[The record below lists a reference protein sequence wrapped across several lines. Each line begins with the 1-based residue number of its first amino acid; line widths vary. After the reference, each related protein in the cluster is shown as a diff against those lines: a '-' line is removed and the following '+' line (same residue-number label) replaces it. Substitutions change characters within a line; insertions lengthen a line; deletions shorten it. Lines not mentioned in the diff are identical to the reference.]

1 MEKIDSWIE
10 KVIINLGVSEGAA
23 PYIRLLVLLLVIA
36 LLAWLFFFIT
46 KRLVNGVL
54 LKYVKRSRVKWD
66 DMLMDNKV
74 FSNLAHIVPAIIV
87 KVITPIIFRDFEKI
101 VPFVIKLTDIYLIVV
116 IMMVINA
123 TLRVS
128 EKIISKSKAFV
139 DKPLSSYFQ
148 LIRIILYI
156 AAGILILSILMGKS
170 PVYFLSA
177 FGAMTAIIM
186 LIFKDTILGLVASV
200 QISANDMVRV
210 GDWVEM
216 PKFNADGDVLAINL
230 NTVKVQN
237 WDKTVTTIPTYYF
250 ITDSFKNWRG
260 MQESGGRRIK
270 RALYIN
276 ARTVKFVDP
285 ETRERYLEYY
295 LLKDYI
301 TQRQKDID
309 RHNKEHDINTSVLI
323 NGRRMTNLG
332 VFRHYVESYL
342 RNHPQIRNDM
352 TLMVRQLNIEDRGIP
367 IEVYCFTTTT
377 EWVKYEEI
385 QADIFDHLL
394 AAVSFFD
401 LEIFQQPGGSD
412 ITRAVRGL

>member
-1 MEKIDSWIE
+1 
-10 KVIINLGVSEGAA
+10 
-23 PYIRLLVLLLVIA
+23 
-36 LLAWLFFFIT
+36 
-46 KRLVNGVL
+46 
-54 LKYVKRSRVKWD
+54 
-66 DMLMDNKV
+66 
-74 FSNLAHIVPAIIV
+74 
-87 KVITPIIFRDFEKI
+87 
-101 VPFVIKLTDIYLIVV
+101 
-116 IMMVINA
+116 
-123 TLRVS
+123 
-128 EKIISKSKAFV
+128 
-139 DKPLSSYFQ
+139 
-148 LIRIILYI
+148 
-156 AAGILILSILMGKS
+156 
-170 PVYFLSA
+170 
-177 FGAMTAIIM
+177 
-186 LIFKDTILGLVASV
+186 
-200 QISANDMVRV
+200 
-210 GDWVEM
+210 
-216 PKFNADGDVLAINL
+216 
-230 NTVKVQN
+230 
-237 WDKTVTTIPTYYF
+237 
-250 ITDSFKNWRG
+250 

-412 ITRAVRGL
+412 ITRAFNGKNA